1 MAETNENEAREAAP
15 RYATGE
21 LAEACGTTV
30 RTVQYYDG
38 KGLLSPPGYSEGRL
52 LPFRAD
58 CRRRFSQAMR
68 KRRPRGV
75 SFAACGVFRGCYQ
88 VREAMARNWAT
99 VGTWAFRPP
108 STVTTWPVK

>member
-1 MAETNENEAREAAP
+1 MAETNEREAQEPAP

-38 KGLLSPPGYSEGRL
+38 KGLLSPSGYSEGGRRL
-52 LPFRAD
+52 YTDEDARQLQFIL
-58 CRRRFSQAMR
+58 ML
-68 KRRPRGV
+68 
-75 SFAACGVFRGCYQ
+75 CGVYQ